1 MITGNV
7 QGLTRQSFT
16 VAACSLC
23 RKEIPADY
31 LDRSGVL
38 EAAQADIDSQAEV
51 GQDWAWFYRGRRGW
65 WMFEERN
72 NEELEEAFRSG
83 QQRMDMMICGH
94 LYVIDFVRS
103 EQYQKNMPTRKRQ
116 IKRDLKSSDHEG
128 VAGLQNK
135 KD

>member
-1 MITGNV
+1 M
-7 QGLTRQSFT
+7 TRQSFT

-38 EAAQADIDSQAEV
+38 EAAQADIDSQAEAS
-51 GQDWAWFYRGRRGW
+51 QDWAWFYRGRRGW

>member
-1 MITGNV
+1 M
-7 QGLTRQSFT
+7 TRQSFT

>member
-1 MITGNV
+1 M
-7 QGLTRQSFT
+7 TRQAFT

-31 LDRSGVL
+31 LDRSVVL
-38 EAAQADIDSQAEV
+38 EAAQADIDSRAEAS
-51 GQDWAWFYRGRRGW
+51 QDWAWFYRGRRGW

-83 QQRMDMMICGH
+83 QQSMEMMICGH

-103 EQYQKNMPTRKRQ
+103 EQYQKNMPNRKRQ

>member
-1 MITGNV
+1 M

>member
-1 MITGNV
+1 M
-7 QGLTRQSFT
+7 
-16 VAACSLC
+16 AACSLC
-23 RKEIPADY
+23 RKEIPVDY
-31 LDRSGVL
+31 LNRSGVL

-51 GQDWAWFYRGRRGW
+51 SQDWAWFYRGRRGW

>member
-1 MITGNV
+1 M
-7 QGLTRQSFT
+7 TRQSFT

-31 LDRSGVL
+31 LDRSVVL
-38 EAAQADIDSQAEV
+38 EAAQADIDSKAEDS
-51 GQDWAWFYRGRRGW
+51 QDWAWFYRGRRGW